1 LYKVAWGRLLA
12 LLILATAAVPARAT
26 AADSTLSAKG
36 ARAEIQI
43 GLCSPAEQVVQRLDL
58 RPRGAPITVWQFD
71 DPALTLFGVGVR
83 LRLRVAADGR
93 SELTLKVAN
102 QDCARLEHG
111 LVPSG
116 EGKCE
121 YDVYDASMSG
131 TVSITRHLDA
141 KNTSEL
147 VAGRVA
153 PQRVLS
159 QSQVRYLREV
169 ARIWP
174 LPTEIRSLGPMRVQ
188 TYRTPDKLY
197 DIDVSELPGGIQYAE
212 ISRKVP
218 AADAL
223 RLKGVMEADL
233 SRAGVETCADQSSQA
248 GNKLRSLL
256 R

>member
-1 LYKVAWGRLLA
+1 VTLTLA
-12 LLILATAAVPARAT
+12 ATLVPARAT
-26 AADSTLSAKG
+26 AADSSRSAEG

-58 RPRGAPITVWQFD
+58 RPWGSPISVWQFD
-71 DPALTLFGVGVR
+71 DSALTLFAAGVR

-111 LVPSG
+111 LVPAG

-121 YDVYDASMSG
+121 YDVYGESMAG
-131 TVSITRHLDA
+131 TVSLTRRLDA
-141 KNTSEL
+141 KSTSGL
-147 VAGRVA
+147 VAGRVTPA
-153 PQRVLS
+153 RVLS
-159 QSQVRYLREV
+159 GAQIDYLRDV
-169 ARIWP
+169 VRIWP
-174 LPTEIRSLGPMRVQ
+174 LPHGIRALGPMQVR
-188 TYRTPDKLY
+188 TYRSPDKLY
-197 DIDVSELPGGIQYAE
+197 DIDISQLPSDIQYAE

-218 AADAL
+218 VADAI
-223 RLKGVMEADL
+223 RLMAVMQADL
-233 SRAGVETCADQSSQA
+233 ARAGVEACADQASQA